1 MTAEK
6 ILLTSVREA
15 TDAIDLVGSNN
26 SALMATRAIHIN
38 VLLRVVP
45 GDEARLLKWT
55 YNDVGAEAAISRQA
69 YQEEEGA
76 VTDMIVMG
84 TVYQHREVRRVLAD
98 NPALRPWIDAIENV
112 VENAT
117 ETLDARY

>member
-38 VLLRVVP
+38 VLLRMVP

-98 NPALRPWIDAIENV
+98 NPALRRWIHAIENV

-117 ETLDARY
+117 ETRDT